1 MYKLIHIDISSRAAD
16 RLSNACTLL
25 HTGRNAVLEIPFGEN
40 TLVQIQQDSVERLQL
55 IIKDAFHVTVR
66 S

>member
-16 RLSNACTLL
+16 RLCTLL

-40 TLVQIQQDSVERLQL
+40 TLVQIQHDSVERLQL